1 MKPVVSIAQLSGK
14 KRGPVA
20 DPAEAAEEQTAA
32 ELADELE
39 E

>member
-1 MKPVVSIAQLSGK
+1 MTPVVSTAQLSGK
-14 KRGPVA
+14 KREPVA
-20 DPAEAAEEQTAA
+20 DPAEAAEEQAAA